1 MTPPPFRVLILGHGE
16 MGQAMEYL
24 LQPRQRLSVWE
35 RRPKSGQP
43 LDLEA
48 VAGNQDFI
56 IFCLPAIPHFDL
68 ATRLRPSLSPNCLC
82 LSIAK
87 GLDNEGRT
95 AAAALAQALGPGLS
109 VGVLY
114 GPMISEVIRADRPA
128 FAQVGA
134 THTNIYDR
142 VRQLF
147 ESTTLALEYTPD
159 ITGISWSA
167 VLKNVYAI
175 VFGAADEMALG
186 DNLRGYLTV
195 AAVREL
201 GEIVTT
207 LGGSSAAARGLAGL
221 GDLITTATS
230 AGSHHHELGRRLA
243 RGQLDAIQGEGV
255 HTLETVRARKL
266 IDYRS
271 YPVFHLIGR
280 LLAEPEQAKALME
293 NFLDHLRHH
302 PPRAR

>member
-1 MTPPPFRVLILGHGE
+1 MTPPSFRVLILGHGE
-16 MGQAMEYL
+16 MGHAMEFL
-24 LQPRQRLSVWE
+24 LRSRHQVTVWE
-35 RRPKSGQP
+35 RRPKSGQA
-43 LDLEA
+43 LDPGTA
-48 VAGNQDFI
+48 AKNQDFV
-56 IFCLPAIPHFDL
+56 IFCVPAIPHFDL
-68 ATRLRPSLSPNCLC
+68 ATRIRGSLSPNCVC

-95 AAAALAQALGPGLS
+95 AAAVLTQALGPGLS
-109 VGVLY
+109 VGMLY
-114 GPMISEVIRADRPA
+114 GPMISEEIRAARPA
-128 FAQVGA
+128 FAQVGTA
-134 THTNIYDR
+134 HTNIYDR

-159 ITGISWSA
+159 ITGIAWSA

-175 VFGAADEMALG
+175 VFGVADEMALG

-207 LGGSSAAARGLAGL
+207 LGGSSTAAYSLAGL

-230 AGSHHHELGRRLA
+230 AGSHHHALGRRLA

-255 HTLETVRARKL
+255 HTVEMVRTRQL
-266 IDYRS
+266 FDYRS
-271 YPVFHLIGR
+271 CPVFHLIDC
-280 LLAEPEQAKALME
+280 LLTKPEQAKALME
-293 NFLDHLRHH
+293 NFLDRLRRH
-302 PPRAR
+302 PPHTR

>member
-24 LQPRQRLSVWE
+24 LQPRHRLSVWE
-35 RRPKSGQP
+35 RRPKSGKP

-48 VAGNQDFI
+48 VAGNQDFV

-68 ATRLRPSLSPNCLC
+68 ATRLRPLLSPDCLC

-95 AAAALAQALGPGLS
+95 AAAALTQALGPGLS
-109 VGVLY
+109 IGVLY
-114 GPMISEVIRADRPA
+114 GPMISEEIRAGRSA
-128 FAQVGA
+128 FAQMGA
-134 THTNIYDR
+134 IHTNIYDR

-147 ESTTLALEYTPD
+147 ESTALALEYTPD
-159 ITGISWSA
+159 ITGIAWSA

-175 VFGAADEMALG
+175 VFGVADEMALG
-186 DNLRGYLTV
+186 DNLRGYLAV

-207 LGGSSAAARGLAGL
+207 LGGSSAAACSLAGL

-230 AGSHHHELGRRLA
+230 VGSHHHELGRQLA

-255 HTLETVRARKL
+255 HTLEMVRARKL
-266 IDYRS
+266 FDYRS
-271 YPVFHLIGR
+271 YPVFHLINR
-280 LLAEPEQAKALME
+280 LLTEPEQAKALME
-293 NFLDHLRHH
+293 SFLDHLRHH
-302 PPRAR
+302 PPHAR

>member
-1 MTPPPFRVLILGHGE
+1 MTPSPFRVLILGHGE

-48 VAGNQDFI
+48 VAGNQDFV

-68 ATRLRPSLSPNCLC
+68 ATRLRPLLSPNCLC

-95 AAAALAQALGPGLS
+95 AAAALTQALGPGLS

-114 GPMISEVIRADRPA
+114 GPMISEEIRASRSA

-175 VFGAADEMALG
+175 VFGVADEMALG

-207 LGGSSAAARGLAGL
+207 LGGSSATPYGMAGL

-230 AGSHHHELGRRLA
+230 VGSHHHELGRRLA

-266 IDYRS
+266 FDYRS

>member
-1 MTPPPFRVLILGHGE
+1 VLILGHGE

-24 LQPRQRLSVWE
+24 LQRQQRLSVWE
-35 RRPKSGQP
+35 RRPKSGKQ

-48 VAGNQDFI
+48 VAGNQDFV

-95 AAAALAQALGPGLS
+95 AAAALTQALGPGLP

-114 GPMISEVIRADRPA
+114 GPMISEEIRAGRPA

-134 THTNIYDR
+134 THTTIYDC

-147 ESTTLALEYTPD
+147 ESTALTLEYTPD

-175 VFGAADEMALG
+175 VFGVADEMALG

-207 LGGSSAAARGLAGL
+207 LGGSAAAPYSLAGL

-230 AGSHHHELGRRLA
+230 AGSHHHELGRKLA
-243 RGQLDAIQGEGV
+243 RGLLDAIQGEGV
-255 HTLETVRARKL
+255 HTLEMVRTQKL
-266 IDYRS
+266 FDYRA
-271 YPVFHLIGR
+271 YPVFHLIDR
-280 LLAEPEQAKALME
+280 LLTEPKQTKALME
-293 NFLDHLRHH
+293 NFLTHLRHQ
-302 PPRAR
+302 PPHSH

>member
-1 MTPPPFRVLILGHGE
+1 MTPPLFRVLILGHGE
-16 MGQAMEYL
+16 MGQAMEFL
-24 LQPRQRLSVWE
+24 LQPRHHLSVWE
-35 RRPKSGQP
+35 RRPKSGKP

-48 VAGNQDFI
+48 VAGNQDFV

-95 AAAALAQALGPGLS
+95 AAAALTQALGPGLS
-109 VGVLY
+109 IGVLY
-114 GPMISEVIRADRPA
+114 GPMISEDIRAGRPA

-134 THTNIYDR
+134 TQTNIYDLVLR
-142 VRQLF
+142 LF
-147 ESTTLALEYTPD
+147 ESTALVLEYTPD

-175 VFGAADEMALG
+175 VFGVADEMALG
-186 DNLRGYLTV
+186 DNLRGYLAV

-207 LGGSSAAARGLAGL
+207 LGGSSATPCCLAGL

-230 AGSHHHELGRRLA
+230 VSSHHHKLGRQLV

-255 HTLETVRARKL
+255 HTLEMVRTRKL
-266 IDYRS
+266 FDYRS
-271 YPVFHLIGR
+271 YPVFHLIDR
-280 LLAEPEQAKALME
+280 LLTEPEQAKTLMG

-302 PPRAR
+302 PPRTR

>member
-1 MTPPPFRVLILGHGE
+1 MTSPPFRVLILGHGE

-24 LQPRQRLSVWE
+24 LQPRQRLCVWE
-35 RRPKSGQP
+35 RHPKSGQP

-48 VAGNQDFI
+48 VAGNQDFV

-68 ATRLRPSLSPNCLC
+68 ATRLRPLLSPNCLC

-87 GLDNEGRT
+87 GLDHEGRT
-95 AAAALAQALGPGLS
+95 AAAALTQALGPGRS
-109 VGVLY
+109 VGVIY
-114 GPMISEVIRADRPA
+114 GPMISEEIRAGRSA

-134 THTNIYDR
+134 THTTIYDQ
-142 VRQLF
+142 VLQLF
-147 ESTTLALEYTPD
+147 ESTALALEYTPD
-159 ITGISWSA
+159 ITGIAWSA

-175 VFGAADEMALG
+175 VFGVADEMALG
-186 DNLRGYLTV
+186 DNLRGYLTA

-207 LGGSSAAARGLAGL
+207 LGGSSAAACGLAGL

-230 AGSHHHELGRRLA
+230 AGSHHHALGRQLA

-255 HTLETVRARKL
+255 HTLEMVRARKL
-266 IDYRS
+266 FDSRS
-271 YPVFHLIGR
+271 YPVFHLIDR
-280 LLAEPEQAKALME
+280 LLTEPEQTKALME
-293 NFLDHLRHH
+293 SFLTHLRHH